1 MFWDDIREIKQT
13 LNSIRLSMDYEMSR
27 PNIDMNKT
35 RKLEGVITEEH
46 EEEISHLENVEHSL
60 EVIKELIEDTSNND
74 HLENSFDRIHD
85 KLNMLL
91 SDEKRNHAVEL
102 ADKTLDKFE
111 DYMKNVDKLNMMV
124 NEFKGLVSV
133 TRACLSDKKELE
145 TLLQDIRVVADR
157 DRYIGDEIKKNT
169 EISLSL
175 HSQQFKIDA
184 IYKVLIEDNQLAKK
198 PLREVKKRVKKVKE

>member
-1 MFWDDIREIKQT
+1 MFWNDIREIKET
-13 LNSIRLSMDYEMSR
+13 LNEIKLSLYYHQSH
-27 PNIDMNKT
+27 PNGT

-46 EEEISHLENVEHSL
+46 EEEISHLENVEQAL
-60 EVIKELIEDTSNND
+60 AEIKELIEEDFSS
-74 HLENSFDRIHD
+74 ENIKAEFESLHD

-91 SDEKRNHAVEL
+91 CDEKRNEAVNL
-102 ADKTLDKFE
+102 ATKTLDKFE
-111 DYMKNVDKLNMMV
+111 DYMKNIDRLNMMV
-124 NEFKGLVSV
+124 NEIKGLIAIS
-133 TRACLSDKKELE
+133 RACLSEKKEFE

-184 IYKVLIEDNQLAKK
+184 IYKVLVEDNLLAKK
-198 PLREVKKRVKKVKE
+198 PLREVKKREKKVKE